1 MPNVGLNVQKMV
13 EDVLNAAKMVTAVEI
28 GMEIPNRECPLRM
41 EIAHPMQFKLL

>member
-28 GMEIPNRECPLRM
+28 MIHHRM